1 MYRFLQAFEKLN
13 SELDYIT
20 KRDLGKIVFK
30 SISERINNLSDK
42 EIRNTN
48 PSAITKLFDICSGYI
63 ENTEHSKD
71 LQCLLLTFL
80 INKLLKCEK
89 IEHKIRAID
98 ELLMRMGYTVS
109 IGNRGCGTFENARVK
124 FLESQR
130 DMVVKWI
137 LKNDFLDLIFIDY
150 VHPELISRSFPLL
163 ELLAE
168 RNKLEKEYLEIIW
181 MNARD
186 SHEDTSM
193 ATLELLQ
200 KLASSLSLS

>member
-193 ATLELLQ
+193 VTLELLQ